1 MNTFF
6 EDTNTPANE
15 TETELDVISG
25 GEVIESGNGDRS
37 ESMSGFLDFL
47 ARMGADLPSISNIIA
62 DDDDEDSD
70 DDDDNEAEIEGNMD
84 ADDYH
89 NKACDYARRGSTKQ
103 AAEVC
108 LKGLKYFPMNVDLL
122 ADTIKYSSDSGDMKT
137 AAKHYAILKKSIP
150 FSRWNWR
157 AYTFSIDYLLGENP
171 AANEAECRQLVENY
185 KKFIPHEEK
194 SCMAESELEMSI
206 GNSGRSMEVL
216 VNAIATR
223 SNASQCALRL
233 ADMQMDRGMYEAV
246 VDTANYGI
254 AASAE
259 AQPSINVTYLYYLRA
274 LAKDHLIHKK
284 EYAHEAISS
293 EEVRIMEKEYDLL
306 LEKFPRQ
313 MVRFA
318 SNIKLRSDMLAFIQT
333 TD

>member
-6 EDTNTPANE
+6 EDTNNTSTNE
-15 TETELDVISG
+15 TETELDVIPG
-25 GEVIESGNGDRS
+25 GEVTESDDVDRS
-37 ESMSGFLDFL
+37 ESMSGFLEFL
-47 ARMGADLPSISNIIA
+47 ARMGADLPGISDI
-62 DDDDEDSD
+62 D
-70 DDDDNEAEIEGNMD
+70 DDDDDTDAETEDSMD

-137 AAKHYAILKKSIP
+137 AAKYYAILKKSIHFP
-150 FSRWNWR
+150 RWNWR

-171 AANEAECRQLVENY
+171 TENEAECRQLVEHY
-185 KKFIPHEEK
+185 KEFIPHEEK
-194 SCMAESELEMSI
+194 ACMAESELEMSV
-206 GNSGRSMEVL
+206 GNSERSMEVL
-216 VNAIATR
+216 VDSITTR
-223 SNASQCALRL
+223 PNASQCALRL

-293 EEVRIMEKEYDLL
+293 EEVRAMEKEYALL

-313 MVRFA
+313 MLRFA
-318 SNIKLRSDMLAFIQT
+318 SNIKMRSDMLAFIQT